1 MNTPLHDDD
10 SDLRYAEYV
19 LGVLDA
25 EARAAV
31 EREMVESD
39 AAAAAVAFWRRRL
52 LPLAAEIAD
61 LEPPPRLWQR
71 IRSDLRLDA
80 PVRDGRP
87 AGLRGNAHLWRRLS
101 FAAATVA
108 AACIVALIL
117 VVRRPATPSVPYMAS
132 TLAETSG
139 NIGWT
144 ATMDIRNARII
155 IVPAAP
161 QSLAAGRAPELWL
174 IPKGEKPI
182 AIGMISTTVP
192 ITLPLGRALLHQVGP
207 TAVLAVSV
215 EPPGGSPT
223 GQPTGPVIA
232 TGAIASAGAH
242 ASGSPA
248 TAQLIHP
255 EQGSSLAECLPV

>member
-25 EARAAV
+25 DARAVV
-31 EREMVESD
+31 EREIVES
-39 AAAAAVAFWRRRL
+39 AAAAATVALWRGRL

-71 IRSDLRLDA
+71 IRTELRLDA
-80 PVRDGRP
+80 AVRDERP
-87 AGLRGNAHLWRRLS
+87 AGLWENVSLWHWLS
-101 FAAATVA
+101 LTAGALA
-108 AACIVALIL
+108 AACIVALVL
-117 VVRRPATPSVPYMAS
+117 LVRRPAAPSVTYMAS
-132 TLAETSG
+132 TLAQTSG
-139 NIGWT
+139 TVGWT
-144 ATMDIRNARII
+144 ATMDIKNARII

-161 QSLAAGRAPELWL
+161 QAFAAGRAPELWL

-182 AIGMISTTVP
+182 AIGMISTASP
-192 ITLPLGRALLHQVGP
+192 ITLPLGRALLDRVGP

-215 EPPGGSPT
+215 EPPAGSPT

-232 TGAIASAGAH
+232 TGAIASVGAH

-248 TAQLIHP
+248 TAQLLVAP
-255 EQGSSLAECLPV
+255 GDGSTV